1 MTENKSILS
10 SLDSMCS
17 FSSATLANGS
27 TFPVQDIGLANAIS
41 SLSLSLS
48 SILYILNFSFSLLSA
63 SKITGALNYLVCE
76 FQKLRTKM
84 IGTRHEKDG
93 LYYLDMYPNQW
104 HHYRL
109 CHLSLSV
116 LKILISKSSQTEP
129 SECKSCQLEKYHQIF
144 YSNRVNKRVNHPFDL
159 VHSDVWDP

>member
-48 SILYILNFSFSLLSA
+48 SILYILNF
-63 SKITGALNYLVCE
+63 
-76 FQKLRTKM
+76 
-84 IGTRHEKDG
+84 
-93 LYYLDMYPNQW
+93 
-104 HHYRL
+104 
-109 CHLSLSV
+109 LSV
-116 LKILISKSSQTEP
+116 YY
-129 SECKSCQLEKYHQIF
+129 QLVLE
-144 YSNRVNKRVNHPFDL
+144 R
-159 VHSDVWDP
+159 